1 MMDYSW
7 AAAPTGQVNADDLG
21 PVRQLLEQAGLWGQV
36 APSGFDAGGARDLA
50 GQRGAVNWDALQ
62 GYKLG
67 RKQIGDNLFEA
78 ALSDPTGK
86 TLTTQQYQGSKD
98 SWLDNVMEVV
108 VPAAL
113 AWMGGTA
120 IAGGGAG
127 AAGASSGGAAGGG
140 ATNAAL
146 IDSAL
151 NSAGY
156 GASSAGAGLGAYESG
171 AGLLGSAAANTNAT
185 NPALIDSALG
195 TPGYGASSAGAGG
208 GAGTGL
214 FGSLSGN
221 ISDAMKKIGIPSVGN
236 LGDLAKVGGLLG
248 AVGAG
253 GQQGRGD
260 YTGPMPTITRG
271 NWSPTAT
278 PQYMDVAQPSL
289 MPADIKKQ
297 ANSGLWRYLG
307 GMT

>member
-1 MMDYSW
+1 MALFDLNSYLSGSY
-7 AAAPTGQVNADDLG
+7 APQNNNAAPYISGIEGLSGG
-21 PVRQLLEQAGLWGQV
+21 PQWTDPAMYEWLRKKFGSYEEGGGNPGAMPE
-36 APSGFDAGGARDLA
+36 APAGGYGMQLVRAPGD
-50 GQRGAVNWDALQ
+50 GTMQRGMFYLDPKTGALTQSGDWVFDQNQ
-62 GYKLG
+62 G
-67 RKQIGDNLFEA
+67 
-78 ALSDPTGK
+78 
-86 TLTTQQYQGSKD
+86 D
-98 SWLDNVMEVV
+98 SGVFGAIDKYL
-108 VPAAL
+108 PAATTALL
-113 AWMGGTA
+113 AYYGGQ
-120 IAGGGAG
+120 GLMS
-127 AAGASSGGAAGGG
+127 AAGAGGAAGEVSGMDLAADSATGG
-140 ATNAAL
+140 NSIANAA
-146 IDSAL
+146 SQFG
-151 NSAGY
+151 N
-156 GASSAGAGLGAYESG
+156 
-171 AGLLGSAAANTNAT
+171 AANAT
-185 NPALIDSALG
+185 NPALIDSYLR